1 MDLFLTSDFDRQ
13 REVQRETGRND
24 SGQSIELNLFATGS
38 FRAAEASGGRVA
50 EHASGVFR
58 HGLEWSTAPMQCAMA
73 DEDERGYIMILF
85 AKEMQRRTEHTK
97 ASRAEK
103 ARFHS
108 V

>member
-1 MDLFLTSDFDRQ
+1 MIGRAESRHEIRFLEMERRPGRTGERMDLFLTSDFERQ

-58 HGLEWSTAPMQCAMA
+58 HGLEWSTAPMQCSMA
-73 DEDERGYIMILF
+73 DEDERGTL
-85 AKEMQRRTEHTK
+85 
-97 ASRAEK
+97 
-103 ARFHS
+103 
-108 V
+108 